1 MNRPCQQKRLSCAL
15 LLSIVLLAGCSPD
28 RFEALAPAELSSV
41 RRIALVSFLTARDVK
56 VWSEEGPKPAELPQ
70 LAAAAADHYAV
81 ALQNSLAADTRLTFV
96 PPRDIATNPDFAALV
111 EQTATIIAIQG
122 PVTARPDLPYISP
135 QDEAT
140 LMRLPKAL
148 GVDAVLQV
156 QADYLFNV
164 EDHLQDANH
173 WRGTVTTDARLYSAN
188 GVMWEAHFKTPSEAA
203 AQGRSAGGLSG
214 ILGSESLAGQAGL
227 DLLDDAS
234 EQAAGHLRENLA
246 RALMGE
252 APVAWGPYGLAPYRQ
267 FITLLMLVT
276 GLFIGLLALARGEYS
291 WPLGLSMAL
300 LAGWAWLQFRAG
312 WGITS
317 QGWRSGVLNPSGG
330 LAARIFILAGLVG
343 LPSFLLI
350 IIQDE
355 NETAHPRI
363 RSGVVIFVWLLL
375 LAGVLASLYL
385 LIFEGWWRWALRYL
399 LTEAGD

>member
-1 MNRPCQQKRLSCAL
+1 MNRLCQQKRLSCAL

-81 ALQNSLAADTRLTFV
+81 ALQNSLTADTRLVFV
-96 PPRDIATNPDFAALV
+96 PLQEIATNPDFAALV
-111 EQTATIIAIQG
+111 KQTTVIIAIQG
-122 PVTARPDLPYISP
+122 PVTARPDLPYIGP

-164 EDHLQDANH
+164 EDRLQDANH
-173 WRGTVTTDARLYSAN
+173 WRGTVTTDARLYGAD
-188 GVMWEAHFKTPSEAA
+188 GELWEAHFKTPSETT
-203 AQGRSAGGLSG
+203 AQGSSAGGLSG

-227 DLLDDAS
+227 GLLDDAS

-246 RALMGE
+246 RALAGE
-252 APVAWGPYGLAPYRQ
+252 APVAWGPYGLAPYRLC
-267 FITLLMLVT
+267 ITLLMLVA
-276 GLFIGLLALARGEYS
+276 GLFVGLLALARGKYS
-291 WPLGLSMAL
+291 WSLGLSVAL
-300 LAGWAWLQFRAG
+300 LAGWTWLQFRAG
-312 WGITS
+312 WGVTS

-330 LAARIFILAGLVG
+330 LAARIFILAGFLG
-343 LPSFLLI
+343 LPGLLLVI
-350 IIQDE
+350 VQDE
-355 NETAHPRI
+355 KETAHPRI
-363 RSGVVIFVWLLL
+363 RSGVVILLWLLF
-375 LAGVLASLYL
+375 LAGIVASLYL